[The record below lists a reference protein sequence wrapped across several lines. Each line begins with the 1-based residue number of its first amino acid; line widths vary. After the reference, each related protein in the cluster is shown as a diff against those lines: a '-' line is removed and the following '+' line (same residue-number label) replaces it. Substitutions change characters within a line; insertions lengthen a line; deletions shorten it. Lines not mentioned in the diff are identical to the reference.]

1 MADWTWGPARD
12 FRSPLCAGPVPFLLA
27 ALASAGPTWAADD
40 LPGQIL
46 ELADQEGFLVNGL
59 EQVDDAPT
67 RKVLVA
73 EPTRQLEVLLNGYNY
88 MLLHDAEGGI
98 REVVILEPRPSTEEL
113 FDRYAVRTTR
123 KGPHHVVET
132 TLVGPGGGQATLPL
146 TLDTGATTVVLPQS
160 LIGPLGFA
168 ATDLRDGWSRT
179 AGGRVPVK
187 LGTLQSVKVGHAM
200 AKEVAVAFLSNED
213 PEAEI
218 SLLGMSFLGHFRLTI
233 EDAKDQIILMA
244 R

>member
-1 MADWTWGPARD
+1 MAERTSGRASRLDGLLRA
-12 FRSPLCAGPVPFLLA
+12 APVPVVLA
-27 ALASAGPTWAADD
+27 ALTLAAPAWAAED
-40 LPGQIL
+40 LSNQIL
-46 ELADQEGFLVNGL
+46 ELADREGFQVSGL
-59 EQVDDAPT
+59 EQVDIAPAM
-67 RKVLVA
+67 KVQPA
-73 EPTRQLEVLLNGYNY
+73 EPARQLEVLLNGYNY
-88 MLLHDAEGGI
+88 MLVHDAGGGI
-98 REVVILEPRPSTEEL
+98 RELIILEPRPSSDEL

-123 KGPHHVVET
+123 KGLHHVVET

-146 TLDTGATTVVLPQS
+146 TLDTGATMVVLPQS
-160 LIGPLGFA
+160 LIAQLGFA

-200 AKEVAVAFLSNED
+200 AKQVAVAFLSDQD
-213 PEAEI
+213 PDAEL
-218 SLLGMSFLGHFRLTI
+218 SLLGMSFLGNFRLTI